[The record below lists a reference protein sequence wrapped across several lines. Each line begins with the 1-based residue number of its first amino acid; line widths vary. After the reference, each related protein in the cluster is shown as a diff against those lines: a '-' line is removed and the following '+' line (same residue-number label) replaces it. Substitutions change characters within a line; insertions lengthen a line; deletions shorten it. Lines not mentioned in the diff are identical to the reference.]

1 MSDRTIAVI
10 PATLV
15 PACVK
20 RGAGIQQ
27 RKTGLQIKPGMTS
40 TVARLT
46 GRVIGKR
53 KCPVKEGGSMTA
65 LQRMVCVWTMSVMC
79 LTVLP
84 AGVAGAEDSLSP
96 PFPQSRVEVSDDLR
110 RLVVQ
115 STPQVESGGAE
126 PTTEVGDLRLSLRE
140 AVLLAL
146 KNNLDIAIAN
156 FNPKIKAEDI
166 AIAKAIFDP
175 TFSLTLDASRTVSP
189 TFNALQ
195 GTTVSTIE
203 NRDINTSL
211 VQKLPFGASYTL
223 SMANNRFNTNSKFAQ
238 PPNGINPS
246 YKTFLALSLT
256 QDLLKN
262 FGVDVNTAPIK
273 IARNN
278 QAISVTQFR
287 QQANQVITS
296 VHSTYWSLVFA
307 IENLEVQKR
316 SLRLARELE
325 DLNKAR
331 VRAGVAAP
339 VEVTQAEAQ
348 AAARVQDVILAEK
361 AIKDAEDQL
370 KLIVNFPDG
379 ERIWARTVLPAD
391 TLPFEVAPMNTDASV
406 QEALEKRPEYAA
418 AKLTLQNSDLDLR
431 VKRNQLLPSL
441 QLQGNVGL
449 NGLNS
454 SAGSDLD
461 RLTSGDF
468 TQWSAAL
475 VLTYPLGNR
484 SAMSAFTQARLSHDQ
499 AGTSLLNLKRQII
512 SQVREAVRRI
522 EADVRRVEATKAAR
536 ALAEEQLRVEQKRL
550 EAGVTT
556 TFNVLSFQRDLAVA
570 QASEIQAI
578 TTYNQD
584 LANLDLQKGTILE
597 KNRLEL

>member
-1 MSDRTIAVI
+1 
-10 PATLV
+10 
-15 PACVK
+15 
-20 RGAGIQQ
+20 
-27 RKTGLQIKPGMTS
+27 
-40 TVARLT
+40 
-46 GRVIGKR
+46 
-53 KCPVKEGGSMTA
+53 MTA
-65 LQRMVCVWTMSVMC
+65 LQRMVCSWTMSVMF

-84 AGVAGAEDSLSP
+84 AVVTGAEDSLFP
-96 PFPQSRVEVSDDLR
+96 PFVRSRVEVSDDLR

-115 STPQVESGGAE
+115 SMPQAESGRAE
-126 PTTEVGDLRLSLRE
+126 LTEVGELRLSLRE

-156 FNPKIKAEDI
+156 YNPKIKTEDI
-166 AIAKAIFDP
+166 IIAKAVFDP
-175 TFSLTLDASRTVSP
+175 AFSLTLDANRTVSP
-189 TFNALQ
+189 TATQLA
-195 GTTVSTIE
+195 GATVNRIE
-203 NRDINTSL
+203 NRDVNTSL

-223 SMANNRFNTNSKFAQ
+223 GLTNNRFDTNSQFAQ
-238 PPNGINPS
+238 INPY
-246 YKTFLALSLT
+246 YKTVLTLSLT

-316 SLRLARELE
+316 SLRLARDLE
-325 DLNKAR
+325 ELNKAR

-391 TLPFEVAPMNTDASV
+391 TLPFEVAPMNTDVSV

-449 NGLNS
+449 NGLNG
-454 SAGSDLD
+454 SAGGDLD

-484 SAMSAFTQARLSHDQ
+484 SARSAFAQARLSHDQ

-522 EADVRRVEATKAAR
+522 EADVRRVEATRAAR

-556 TFNVLSFQRDLAVA
+556 TFNVLSFQRDLAAA
-570 QASEIQAI
+570 QAGEIQAI

-584 LANLDLQKGTILE
+584 LANLELQKGTILE
-597 KNRLEL
+597 KNQLEL

>member
-1 MSDRTIAVI
+1 
-10 PATLV
+10 
-15 PACVK
+15 
-20 RGAGIQQ
+20 
-27 RKTGLQIKPGMTS
+27 
-40 TVARLT
+40 
-46 GRVIGKR
+46 
-53 KCPVKEGGSMTA
+53 MTA
-65 LQRMVCVWTMSVMC
+65 LQRKACLWTISAMF
-79 LTVLP
+79 LAVLP
-84 AGVAGAEDSLSP
+84 AVVAKAEDGLP
-96 PFPQSRVEVSDDLR
+96 PPLRPTRVEVSDDLR
-110 RLVVQ
+110 HLVV
-115 STPQVESGGAE
+115 SAMPQPESSR
-126 PTTEVGDLRLSLRE
+126 TTLTEVGEIHLSLRE

-146 KNNLDIAIAN
+146 KNNLDIAVAGY
-156 FNPKIKAEDI
+156 NPKIKAEDI
-166 AIAKAIFDP
+166 DIAKAVFDP
-175 TFSLTLDASRTVSP
+175 TFSLTLDANRTVSP
-189 TFNALQ
+189 TATQLA
-195 GTTVSTIE
+195 GATVSTIE
-203 NRDINTSL
+203 NRDVNTSL

-223 SMANNRFNTNSKFAQ
+223 SMTNNRFSTNSSFAQ

-246 YKTFLALSLT
+246 YKTFLTLSLT

-262 FGVDVNTAPIK
+262 FSADVNTAPIK

-278 QAISVTQFR
+278 QTISVTQFR
-287 QQANQVITS
+287 QQANQVITD
-296 VHSTYWSLVFA
+296 VHTAYWTLVYA
-307 IENLEVQKR
+307 IENLAVQRR

-325 DLNKAR
+325 EVNKAR

-361 AIKDAEDQL
+361 AVKDAEDRL
-370 KLIVNFPDG
+370 KLIINIPDG
-379 ERIWARTVLPAD
+379 ERIWARTLLPAD
-391 TLPFEVAPMNTDASV
+391 TPPFEVAPVNADASI
-406 QEALEKRPEYAA
+406 QEALEKRPDYAA

-449 NGLNS
+449 NGLNG
-454 SAGSDLD
+454 SAGGDLD

-484 SAMSAFTQARLSHDQ
+484 SARSAFLQAKLSHDQ

-512 SQVREAVRRI
+512 SQVREAVRRL
-522 EADVRRVEATKAAR
+522 EADVRRVEATRAAR

-556 TFNVLSFQRDLAVA
+556 TFNVLSFQRDLAEA
-570 QASEIQAI
+570 QANEILAI

-584 LANLDLQKGTILE
+584 LANLALQKGTILE
-597 KNRLEL
+597 KNQLEL

>member
-1 MSDRTIAVI
+1 
-10 PATLV
+10 
-15 PACVK
+15 
-20 RGAGIQQ
+20 
-27 RKTGLQIKPGMTS
+27 
-40 TVARLT
+40 
-46 GRVIGKR
+46 
-53 KCPVKEGGSMTA
+53 MTA
-65 LQRMVCVWTMSVMC
+65 LQRKVCPWTMSVM
-79 LTVLP
+79 LLAVLP
-84 AGVAGAEDSLSP
+84 AVVAGAEDSLSP
-96 PFPQSRVEVSDDLR
+96 PFARNRVEVSDDLR

-115 STPQVESGGAE
+115 SLPQAESSRTE
-126 PTTEVGDLRLSLRE
+126 LTEVGELRLSLRE

-146 KNNLDIAIAN
+146 KNNLDIAIATY
-156 FNPKIKAEDI
+156 NPKIKSEDI
-166 AIAKAIFDP
+166 AIAKAVFDP
-175 TFSLTLDASRTVSP
+175 TFSLTLDANRTTSP
-189 TFNALQ
+189 TATQLA
-195 GTTVSTIE
+195 GATVSTIE
-203 NRDINTSL
+203 NRDINASL

-223 SMANNRFNTNSKFAQ
+223 GLTNNRFKTNSQFAQ
-238 PPNGINPS
+238 INPS
-246 YKTFLALSLT
+246 YKTVLTLSLT

-278 QAISVTQFR
+278 QAISVTEMR
-287 QQANQVITS
+287 KQANQVITD
-296 VHSTYWSLVFA
+296 VHTAYWTLVYA
-307 IENLEVQKR
+307 IENLEVQRR

-325 DLNKAR
+325 ELNKAR

-391 TLPFEVAPMNTDASV
+391 TLPFEVASV
-406 QEALEKRPEYAA
+406 NADTSIQEALEKRPDYAS
-418 AKLTLQNSDLDLR
+418 AKLTLQSSDLDLR

-449 NGLNS
+449 NGLNG
-454 SAGSDLD
+454 SAGGDLD

-484 SAMSAFTQARLSHDQ
+484 SARSAFTQARLSHDQ

-522 EADVRRVEATKAAR
+522 EADVRSVEATRAAR

-556 TFNVLSFQRDLAVA
+556 TFNVLSFQRDLAEA
-570 QASEIQAI
+570 QANEIKAI
-578 TTYNQD
+578 KTYNQD
-584 LANLDLQKGTILE
+584 LAYLELQKGTILE
-597 KNRLEL
+597 KNRLDL

>member
-1 MSDRTIAVI
+1 
-10 PATLV
+10 
-15 PACVK
+15 
-20 RGAGIQQ
+20 
-27 RKTGLQIKPGMTS
+27 
-40 TVARLT
+40 
-46 GRVIGKR
+46 
-53 KCPVKEGGSMTA
+53 MTA
-65 LQRMVCVWTMSVMC
+65 LQRKICLWTMSVMC
-79 LTVLP
+79 LAVPP
-84 AGVAGAEDSLSP
+84 AVTAGAADSLFP
-96 PFPQSRVEVSDDLR
+96 PRRPIRVELSDDLR

-115 STPQVESGGAE
+115 AMPQAEFGQTE
-126 PTTEVGDLRLSLRE
+126 PTEVNELRLSLRE

-146 KNNLDIAIAN
+146 KNNLDIAIADY
-156 FNPKIKAEDI
+156 NPKITAEGI
-166 AIAKAIFDP
+166 IIAKAIFDP
-175 TFSLTLDASRTVSP
+175 TFSLTLDANRTISP
-189 TFNALQ
+189 TATQLAGAKVNA
-195 GTTVSTIE
+195 IE
-203 NRDINTSL
+203 NRDVNSSL
-211 VQKLPFGASYTL
+211 TQQLPFGASYTL
-223 SMANNRFNTNSKFAQ
+223 GMTNNRFNTNSFFAQ

-246 YKTFLALSLT
+246 YKSFLTLSIT
-256 QDLLKN
+256 QNLLKN

-287 QQANQVITS
+287 QQANQVITN
-296 VHSTYWSLVFA
+296 VHNAYWNLVFA

-348 AAARVQDVILAEK
+348 AAAQVQNVILAEK

-370 KLIVNFPDG
+370 KLIINFPDG
-379 ERIWARTVLPAD
+379 ERIWARTILP
-391 TLPFEVAPMNTDASV
+391 TNQPPFEVVPVNAEASI

-418 AKLTLQNSDLDLR
+418 QKLTIQNSDLNLR
-431 VKRNQLLPSL
+431 VARNQLLPSL

-449 NGLNS
+449 NGLNG
-454 SAGSDLD
+454 SAGGDLD

-484 SAMSAFTQARLSHDQ
+484 SARSAFIQAKLTDDQARV
-499 AGTSLLNLKRQII
+499 SLLNLKRQII

-522 EADVRRVEATKAAR
+522 EADVRRVEATRAAR
-536 ALAEEQLRVEQKRL
+536 VLAEEQLRVEQKRL

-556 TFNVLSFQRDLAVA
+556 TFNVLSFQRDLAAA

-584 LANLDLQKGTILE
+584 LANLELQKGTILE
-597 KNRLEL
+597 NNHLEL